1 MDMMEAERTSGSEST
16 TYETSAPSESVPVQK
31 PVSDFD
37 ELSFDGFDFD
47 ELDQK

>member
-1 MDMMEAERTSGSEST
+1 MTVVEEVSRKAKKQV
-16 TYETSAPSESVPVQK
+16 YEDLEPAKTVPEQK